1 MAEQLQIQVQASVQQ
16 AINGLNNLNSQLNA
30 TAKTTELLGTKSVE
44 ILNNQL
50 QRLQRLAANPNLSTE
65 QYQRLAT
72 IINRTSKEA
81 DTLSKSIQ
89 ILNRSNGQL
98 VGGANQANTAMINLG
113 RTVSDAPFGFIGI
126 ANNIGPLVENFVSLK
141 KESGSTGGA
150 LKQLGASFL
159 GPGGLIVGV
168 QLVVAAI
175 QFAQLGLSRWTGSTK
190 KAKEEQDKLKQSTDQ
205 YVSSITKQRLE
216 FETLVK
222 IAKDASQSEIART
235 QALKKLNEI
244 LPDTI
249 GNLTKQNIVTNQ
261 GTEIIKNY
269 IKAVEAKA
277 TAELLSNRIA
287 ENNVKLFDNRNKVLK
302 DSAKIDEEIRV
313 LRTKLSK
320 IDINATGRAGE
331 SAALRYLGIQNQIN
345 DLIQDQSE
353 LQAEGRKLAKQL
365 IDDNILMRKEY
376 ERQIPVVNTLNDKK
390 DKGSNKEKTLQEK
403 INELLSDY
411 KNTLQSISY
420 EEQIRGINQS
430 NQRLE
435 TNLDFLKR
443 AADLVGFTGDA
454 YKSINKDTKAFSE
467 AAANQKIVDVIKAY
481 QSTLSE
487 LDIKQAVTG
496 QDQLNGRIN
505 AATDALIKLKTLGVQ
520 STNEEF
526 IKLQNTLNKLETEVG
541 LKEIRKRTEEITKT
555 WDRFQLQ
562 IDKLNF
568 NQTKKPLD
576 LLKSKID
583 LIGNAIQE
591 LKSKGLTDKDLGIG
605 ILSVQFEQLG
615 LQFDKLKQRQEVL
628 QSLQSALQTG
638 IGGALDDVF
647 EAFVK
652 GENVFESLTNS
663 VKELI
668 VELAKAVIQTL
679 ILKAVSSAIG
689 GAGGGAVSGIAGA
702 FLRTDTIRTG
712 IANR

>member
-1 MAEQLQIQVQASVQQ
+1 MAAEQLQIQVQANVSNAV
-16 AINGLNNLNSQLNA
+16 NNLNDLNKQL
-30 TAKTTELLGTKSVE
+30 AKTNTAAVSVGTTGMQS
-44 ILNNQL
+44 
-50 QRLQRLAANPNLSTE
+50 LS
-65 QYQRLAT
+65 R
-72 IINRTSKEA
+72 
-81 DTLSKSIQ
+81 
-89 ILNRSNGQL
+89 
-98 VGGANQANTAMINLG
+98 GANQANTSMINLG

-126 ANNIGPLVENFVSLK
+126 ANNIGPLVENFVSLR

-150 LKQLGASFL
+150 LKQLGASFA
-159 GPGGLIVGV
+159 GPGGLIVGI

-365 IDDNILMRKEY
+365 IDDNILIRKEY

-390 DKGSNKEKTLQEK
+390 DKSKNKEKTLQEK
-403 INELLSDY
+403 INDLLEDY
-411 KNTLQSISY
+411 KITIKELDYEQQITGLNKSNERLNT
-420 EEQIRGINQS
+420 NF
-430 NQRLE
+430 
-435 TNLDFLKR
+435 DFLKR
-443 AADLVGFTGDA
+443 IAILGGET
-454 YKSINKDTKAFSE
+454 S
-467 AAANQKIVDVIKAY
+467 KAY
-481 QSTLSE
+481 AEIASKTQGLADAASKFKIDELIKNYQTALSE

-496 QDQLNGRIN
+496 QDQLNARIN
-505 AATDALIKLKTLGVQ
+505 ASTDALIKLKTLGVQ
-520 STNEEF
+520 NTNEEF
-526 IKLQNTLNKLETEVG
+526 IKLQNTLNGLQAEVG
-541 LKEIRKRTEEITKT
+541 LREIRKRTEDITKT

-628 QSLQSALQTG
+628 QALQTTLQSG
-638 IGGALDDVF
+638 IGGAIDSLFD
-647 EAFVK
+647 AFSK
-652 GENVFESLTNS
+652 GDNIFESLTNS

-668 VELAKAVIQTL
+668 LELAKAVVQTL